1 MKIEII
7 IKLFSPF
14 FVLWEKAVCFKE
26 VSLDPEERKREGAGR
41 RRRKM
46 GKGVRREGK
55 RGSQKTGWKETS
67 CSNFLFKRR
76 KSQRQS
82 KIMH

>member
-1 MKIEII
+1 MFQRSII
-7 IKLFSPF
+7 RS
-14 FVLWEKAVCFKE
+14 
-26 VSLDPEERKREGAGR
+26 EERRKRRVQER

-46 GKGVRREGK
+46 GKGVREGK
-55 RGSQKTGWKETS
+55 ERGSQKTGWKETS